1 MKEKKGFIRWE
12 AIVPIVVICA
22 LIGIYFTLFFDSHLK
37 RGIEFVGYKVV
48 GAEVNV
54 ADLDSSFT
62 GASISINGIQLT
74 NSEKPTHNL
83 VSIGEIKFAMSW
95 DALLRGKI
103 LIEIASIEQIQF
115 DSARKKMGRVKPPEP
130 ESNEPSALEKEG
142 KKLVSDTLDATKD
155 KYDDNVLGDVASLMS
170 GGNTQDQIK
179 NLESQLQSKKQL
191 EVLQVTFS
199 DKQKIWN
206 QKLKTLPQQ
215 KDLNAWG
222 ERFKQI
228 KTKDFATPQELQASL
243 NQLQTLVQ
251 EINTTVKDVE
261 KSGQELNADLKYF
274 DSQIKDLEKLVQTD
288 IKSLEAH
295 FKIPKLDAEAMTRA
309 LFQRYVGPYLA
320 YFYKYQKM
328 AHQYLPPG
336 LLKKSDDK
344 KDEDAAI
351 QPRAREHGISYE
363 FGKPNSYPFFWLKKA
378 KISSKATPS
387 IPSLGNLS
395 GEALNVTSNQTLIGQ
410 PTQVNFQGDFPAL
423 QISGIDARLT
433 LNHIKRPYKESFSA
447 QVASYPVDKKMF
459 IANKDVELGF
469 ARAVGSSVIK
479 ANYSESQLEF
489 SISNAY
495 KQLEYIVSASNKEV
509 DGVLKSVMSG
519 IPLWTIDASGSGIF
533 PNLPIEIKSNLGRE
547 IARGFEKV
555 LQQKIEEAKMKVKKI
570 VDEVINKEKAKFES
584 EINKNKAFIEAEVSK
599 IKETLAKQKSDIDH
613 KVDEAKKEEGKKAQK
628 QLESEIKK
636 RLNPDD
642 QKKLEDL
649 RKKIKF

>member
-1 MKEKKGFIRWE
+1 MKEKKGIIRWE

-37 RGIEFVGYKVV
+37 SGIEFVGYKAL

-54 ADLDSSFT
+54 GDLDSSFT
-62 GASISINGIQLT
+62 GASISIKGIQLT
-74 NSEKPTHNL
+74 NSEKPSHNL

-115 DSARKKMGRVKPPEP
+115 DSARKRIGRVKPPEP

-155 KYDDNVLGDVASLMS
+155 KYGDNVLGDIASLMS
-170 GGNTQDQIK
+170 GGNAQDQIK

-191 EVLQVTFS
+191 EALQITFA

-228 KTKDFATPQELQASL
+228 KTKDFATPQELQTSL

-251 EINTTVKDVE
+251 EVNTTVKDVE
-261 KSGQELNADLKYF
+261 KSGQELNTDLKYF

-344 KDEDAAI
+344 KDEDVAI

-378 KISSKATPS
+378 KISSKASPS

-410 PTQVNFQGDFPAL
+410 PTQVNFQGDFPEL
-423 QISGIDARLT
+423 QINGIDARLT
-433 LNHIKRPYKESFSA
+433 LNHIKRPFKESFSA
-447 QVASYPVDKKMF
+447 QVASYPVDKRMF

-495 KQLEYIVSASNKEV
+495 KQLEYIVSASNKE
-509 DGVLKSVMSG
+509 L
-519 IPLWTIDASGSGIF
+519 
-533 PNLPIEIKSNLGRE
+533 
-547 IARGFEKV
+547 
-555 LQQKIEEAKMKVKKI
+555 EAKRLAPCNPVQ
-570 VDEVINKEKAKFES
+570 AHSPLAYKFS
-584 EINKNKAFIEAEVSK
+584 IFV
-599 IKETLAKQKSDIDH
+599 
-613 KVDEAKKEEGKKAQK
+613 
-628 QLESEIKK
+628 
-636 RLNPDD
+636 
-642 QKKLEDL
+642 
-649 RKKIKF
+649 